1 MTSETET
8 IRELEEKRYNAMIG
22 GDLTALDTLLSDR
35 LIYIHSD
42 GCSDSKRNYM
52 DGLASGNARYRGVER
67 DGEKITICG
76 DAAIVT
82 TRLKID
88 YVARGAPRLIHSR
101 ALAVWSRHSGDWQL
115 VALQSAS
122 ASA

>member
-22 GDLTALDTLLSDR
+22 GDLTALDTLLSDK

-42 GCSDSKRNYM
+42 GRSDSKRNYM
-52 DGLASGNARYRGVER
+52 DGLASGVAHYRGVER
-67 DGEKITICG
+67 TDEKVTICG

-82 TRLKID
+82 TKLKID
-88 YVARGAPRLIHSR
+88 YVAAGGARLIYSR
-101 ALAVWSRHSGDWQL
+101 ALAVWSRHGGDWQL

-122 ASA
+122 ASG